1 MLRQSAIYI
10 IEEGTGMERKRVFS
24 LLVDNT
30 SSVLSRVSGLFTR
43 RGYNIHS
50 IAAGTTMDPRFTRI
64 TVVVDG
70 DDQIL
75 EQIEKQLRKMVDV
88 RDVKT
93 LDPDASVCREL
104 ILVKVRATAEE
115 RQAIL
120 AVANIFRAKVVD
132 VGMCSLIIEMTG
144 TLSKIEAFL
153 NLIKDYDIQELA
165 RTGITGLSRGM
176 GDVKW
181 F

>member
-1 MLRQSAIYI
+1 
-10 IEEGTGMERKRVFS
+10 MEQKRVFS

-50 IAAGTTMDPRFTRI
+50 IAAGVTMDPRFTRI

-70 DDQIL
+70 DDQTL

-93 LDPDASVCREL
+93 LKEGSSVCREL
-104 ILVKVRATAEE
+104 MMVKIRANVEE

-120 AVANIFRAKVVD
+120 AIADIFRAKVVD
-132 VGMCSLIIEMTG
+132 VGMDSMIIELTG
-144 TLSKIEAFL
+144 NLSKLEAFL
-153 NLIKDYDIQELA
+153 RLVSDYDIQELA

-176 GDVKW
+176 DDVKW

>member
-1 MLRQSAIYI
+1 
-10 IEEGTGMERKRVFS
+10 
-24 LLVDNT
+24 
-30 SSVLSRVSGLFTR
+30 
-43 RGYNIHS
+43 
-50 IAAGTTMDPRFTRI
+50 MDPRFTRI

-70 DDQIL
+70 NDQIL

-104 ILVKVRATAEE
+104 ILVKVRANPEE

-120 AVANIFRAKVVD
+120 AIANIFRAKVVD
-132 VGMCSLIIEMTG
+132 VGMSSLIIEMTG

-176 GDVKW
+176 DDVVW
-181 F
+181 FN

>member
-1 MLRQSAIYI
+1 
-10 IEEGTGMERKRVFS
+10 
-24 LLVDNT
+24 
-30 SSVLSRVSGLFTR
+30 
-43 RGYNIHS
+43 
-50 IAAGTTMDPRFTRI
+50 MDPRFTRI

-70 DDQIL
+70 NDQIL

-93 LDPDASVCREL
+93 LDPDDSVCREL
-104 ILVKVRATAEE
+104 ILVKVRANPEE

-120 AVANIFRAKVVD
+120 AIANIFRAKVVD
-132 VGMCSLIIEMTG
+132 VGMSSLIIEMTG

-176 GDVKW
+176 HDVVW
-181 F
+181 LN

>member
-1 MLRQSAIYI
+1 
-10 IEEGTGMERKRVFS
+10 MEQKRVFS

-50 IAAGTTMDPRFTRI
+50 IAAGVTMDPRFTRI

-93 LDPDASVCREL
+93 LKEGSSVCREL
-104 ILVKVRATAEE
+104 MMVKIRANVEE

-120 AVANIFRAKVVD
+120 AIADIFRAKVVD
-132 VGMCSLIIEMTG
+132 VGMDSMIIELTG
-144 TLSKIEAFL
+144 NLSKLEAFL
-153 NLIKDYDIQELA
+153 RLVRDYDIQELA

-176 GDVKW
+176 DDVKW